1 MFEAYQLLILLHSYS
16 FYNYSGA
23 FLLCLFY
30 LWTAICLLSYIVF
43 VYAMPGWLGKG
54 GGGRVLKMKSVECW
68 LFWDVGA
75 GGRGGGGGAGGG
87 GGGCIHV
94 NCWRRGLWD
103 NDRPSA

>member
-43 VYAMPGWLGKG
+43 VYAMPGW
-54 GGGRVLKMKSVECW
+54 
-68 LFWDVGA
+68 
-75 GGRGGGGGAGGG
+75 
-87 GGGCIHV
+87 
-94 NCWRRGLWD
+94 
-103 NDRPSA
+103 

>member
-30 LWTAICLLSYIVF
+30 LLPAICLLSYIVF

-54 GGGRVLKMKSVECW
+54 GGAGAQDEECRM
-68 LFWDVGA
+68 LVIL
-75 GGRGGGGGAGGG
+75 GGGGRWGGG
-87 GGGCIHV
+87 GGGGGGV
-94 NCWRRGLWD
+94 R
-103 NDRPSA
+103 